1 MTTRHILLIGFMG
14 TGKSTVGA
22 QLARNLNYAF
32 VDLDAEI
39 VKQVGRSIPD
49 IFAQEGEAFF
59 REQESRILTRLL
71 RDRTR
76 QLVIAT
82 GGGVVLSE
90 ANCKLM
96 REHGSVIQLTAEE
109 ETIVQRVSQDR
120 NRPLL
125 QGDAAS
131 RVRKLMHERQGLY
144 DFAHLSVPTDRLTV
158 EQINECIEAYLV
170 SDKTY

>member
-14 TGKSTVGA
+14 TGKSTVGE

-39 VKQVGRSIPD
+39 VKQVGRTIPD
-49 IFAQEGEAFF
+49 IFAQDGEVFF
-59 REQESRILTRLL
+59 REQESRILARLL

-76 QLVIAT
+76 LLVIAT
-82 GGGVVLSE
+82 GGGVVLDE
-90 ANCKLM
+90 ANRKLM
-96 REHGSVIQLTAEE
+96 REHGAVIQLTAAE

-131 RVRKLMHERQGLY
+131 RVRKLMLERQGLY
-144 DFAHLSVPTDRLTV
+144 DFAHLIVPTDHLTV
-158 EQINECIEAYLV
+158 EQINERIEAHLV
-170 SDKTY
+170 NEKAY